1 MAPYLSIII
10 PTYNEEKRLP
20 GTLDFIFAFLRKQ
33 TYEAE
38 IIVSDDGSR
47 DRTVK
52 ISAEKLRFSDS
63 QVLVSPRNV
72 GKGDAVRRGMLAA
85 KGQYLLIT
93 DADLSTPIEEVR
105 RFLRYLEAGDDIVI
119 GSRALEDSKIEIHQS
134 FYREIM
140 GRVYN
145 LIARAFSFKGIMDSQ
160 CGFKCFKSQVAKE
173 LFGLQKINGFS
184 FDAEILFL
192 AQKKGY
198 KIREEP
204 VIWRNSSQSRV
215 QLIRDPIA
223 MFFDL
228 IKIRWIHRNL
238 R

>member
-105 RFLRYLEAGDDIVI
+105 RF
-119 GSRALEDSKIEIHQS
+119 
-134 FYREIM
+134 
-140 GRVYN
+140 
-145 LIARAFSFKGIMDSQ
+145 
-160 CGFKCFKSQVAKE
+160 
-173 LFGLQKINGFS
+173 
-184 FDAEILFL
+184 
-192 AQKKGY
+192 
-198 KIREEP
+198 
-204 VIWRNSSQSRV
+204 
-215 QLIRDPIA
+215 
-223 MFFDL
+223 
-228 IKIRWIHRNL
+228 
-238 R
+238 

>member
-10 PTYNEEKRLP
+10 PAYNEEKRLP
-20 GTLDFIFAFLRKQ
+20 GTLDFILAFLRKQ

-38 IIVSDDGSR
+38 IIVCDDGSR

-52 ISAEKLRFSDS
+52 IAAEKLRFSAS

-119 GSRALEDSKIEIHQS
+119 GSRALEDSKIEIRQGFH
-134 FYREIM
+134 REMM
-140 GRVYN
+140 GRIYN
-145 LIARAFSFKGIMDSQ
+145 LIARVLSFKGIMDSQ
-160 CGFKCFKSQVAKE
+160 CGFKCFKSQAARE
-173 LFGLQKINGFS
+173 LFALQKINGFS

-204 VIWRNSSQSRV
+204 VVWRNSSQSRV
-215 QLIRDPIA
+215 QLIKDPLA

>member
-1 MAPYLSIII
+1 MRI
-10 PTYNEEKRLP
+10 P
-20 GTLDFIFAFLRKQ
+20 GTLDFILAFLKKQ
-33 TYEAE
+33 PYETE
-38 IIVSDDGSR
+38 VVICDDGST

-52 ISAEKLRFSDS
+52 IASEKLRFSLS
-63 QVLVSPRNV
+63 QILVNPKNA

-85 KGQYLLIT
+85 KGQYLLFS

-105 RFLRYLEAGDDIVI
+105 RFLKFLEAGDDIVI
-119 GSRALEDSKIEIHQS
+119 GSRALEDSKVEIHQS
-134 FYREIM
+134 FHRELM
-140 GRVYN
+140 GRIYN
-145 LIARAFSFKGIMDSQ
+145 LIARALSFKGIMDSQ
-160 CGFKCFKSQVAKE
+160 CGFKCFKSAVAKD
-173 LFGLQKINGFS
+173 LFALQKISGFS

-215 QLIRDPIA
+215 QLIKDPIA

-228 IKIRWIHRNL
+228 LKIQWIHRKQK
-238 R
+238 